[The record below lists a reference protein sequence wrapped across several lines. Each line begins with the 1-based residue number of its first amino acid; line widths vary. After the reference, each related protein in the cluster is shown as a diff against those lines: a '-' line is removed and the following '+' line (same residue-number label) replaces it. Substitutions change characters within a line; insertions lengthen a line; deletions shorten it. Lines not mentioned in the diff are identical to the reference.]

1 MLAAASFLSTSY
13 TLPAL
18 RGAPSLAARAPA
30 PSMSLDVASQLSTL
44 LASDASAVPLD
55 APFISQLGISAS
67 LFVGGN
73 VLHSGAFG
81 EVEEP
86 QEVGVEEGVIDIY
99 RDSPLRYMGYA
110 NECGEAFRPIVPVIF
125 VILSYVLADT
135 VDKGKKGADAP
146 GANSIARAVLG
157 SVDTFVWQMLASVVF
172 PSFIINRLVTLI
184 VTLQATV
191 DLPEA
196 LQADWIATVLGLVA
210 IPLLITP
217 LDTLTHW
224 ILNGSLRKVNKQI
237 LD

>member
-1 MLAAASFLSTSY
+1 MLAAASLVSSY

-55 APFISQLGISAS
+55 APFISQLGSSAS

-125 VILSYVLADT
+125 VILSYVAAISY
-135 VDKGKKGADAP
+135 VRV
-146 GANSIARAVLG
+146 IAFSARGRAR
-157 SVDTFVWQMLASVVF
+157 WEEVVG
-172 PSFIINRLVTLI
+172 RGGVG
-184 VTLQATV
+184 
-191 DLPEA
+191 EHE
-196 LQADWIATVLGLVA
+196 
-210 IPLLITP
+210 LLRS
-217 LDTLTHW
+217 
-224 ILNGSLRKVNKQI
+224 GGRSGGER
-237 LD
+237 

>member
-86 QEVGVEEGVIDIY
+86 QEVGVEEGVIWLVDVL
-99 RDSPLRYMGYA
+99 RSHPRVAPGMALVSEDSGSEWMGM
-110 NECGEAFRPIVPVIF
+110 R
-125 VILSYVLADT
+125 
-135 VDKGKKGADAP
+135 DAP
-146 GANSIARAVLG
+146 
-157 SVDTFVWQMLASVVF
+157 
-172 PSFIINRLVTLI
+172 
-184 VTLQATV
+184 
-191 DLPEA
+191 
-196 LQADWIATVLGLVA
+196 
-210 IPLLITP
+210 TP
-217 LDTLTHW
+217 
-224 ILNGSLRKVNKQI
+224 V
-237 LD
+237 

>member
-99 RDSPLRYMGYA
+99 RDSPLRYCGYL
-110 NECGEAFRPIVPVIF
+110 NEVGEAFRPLIPVEIVY
-125 VILSYVLADT
+125 LSC
-135 VDKGKKGADAP
+135 GAARCRHHSCLSLSSHASEASSAGRPYPTLGWSAP
-146 GANSIARAVLG
+146 AGMWAQSRTSSQTPSTRAARA
-157 SVDTFVWQMLASVVF
+157 ARRA
-172 PSFIINRLVTLI
+172 RLSRRRST
-184 VTLQATV
+184 A
-191 DLPEA
+191 
-196 LQADWIATVLGLVA
+196 
-210 IPLLITP
+210 
-217 LDTLTHW
+217 
-224 ILNGSLRKVNKQI
+224 
-237 LD
+237 